1 MRVRKNQSSD
11 MQNYRER
18 MNELKT
24 KYQSLQLNDSSMQFN
39 AFRERLEVLKLKM
52 LQSDNMTTLLLQRLS
67 NRASPRTTKVG
78 P

>member
-1 MRVRKNQSSD
+1 
-11 MQNYRER
+11 